1 MPPFSV
7 SSGSAAVKLSQ
18 FVHLPSSDDAGAESE
33 ETGATLDEETSDAT
47 DEEDSG
53 ADSEDFA
60 TSSEEPGS
68 VLDEEG
74 FDSEDVFS
82 ELEDFAP
89 AKLSAEELDKSELSL
104 KGVSAAFADEE
115 SSPQATRRAAEK
127 ATKAS
132 TCDLI
137 RGNIPKTAS
146 TEAYWNH
153 FIPLLDYQGACSSE
167 YSDIFGRHHNKDHL
181 LLSGNLWR
189 NVYVHL

>member
-1 MPPFSV
+1 
-7 SSGSAAVKLSQ
+7 
-18 FVHLPSSDDAGAESE
+18 LPSSDDAGAESE
-33 ETGATLDEETSDAT
+33 EADATLDEETSDAT

-82 ELEDFAP
+82 KLEDFAP
-89 AKLSAEELDKSELSL
+89 AESSVEELDKSELSL
-104 KGVSAAFADEE
+104 EGVSAAFADE
-115 SSPQATRRAAEK
+115 SSPQATRSAAEK

-146 TEAYWNH
+146 TEA
-153 FIPLLDYQGACSSE
+153 
-167 YSDIFGRHHNKDHL
+167 
-181 LLSGNLWR
+181 
-189 NVYVHL
+189 